1 MTLLVILALMTAAAL
16 GAVIWPLAG
25 ARRLGEAA
33 SDLAV
38 YRDQLEE
45 IERDRADE
53 RIGIE
58 EFEAARV
65 EVSRRLLAAA
75 NAAGRNTPDPGNP
88 GNPGS
93 PGNQRRKFALIAAV
107 LVIPMLAGP
116 LYAELGSPDL
126 AGQPLGDRA
135 RGEDANSIA
144 GLIARIEAHLGEN
157 PDDGRGWEIVA
168 PVYMRLDR
176 YDDAVTARRNALRLL
191 GETPTRDVDLGE
203 ALTAAAN
210 GVITVE
216 AKQAFERAAAVDD
229 GQFKALFYLGMA
241 AEQDGQAPEAA
252 RRWRAL
258 LDKAPADAPWVGVV
272 RQALARVENGA
283 VPGGPGA
290 LGAPGP
296 RPEDV
301 AAASNLTPEQRDQMI
316 RGMVE
321 QLATRLHQDGSD
333 VDGWLRLLRAYM
345 VLGDGDKAKA
355 AAAEARGALAR
366 EPAKLRLL
374 DEGIKGLG
382 VVQQSLA
389 GVENGAVPA
398 ARGPR
403 PEDVAAASA
412 LSPDQRNQ
420 MIQGMVDQLAT
431 RLHQDGSDV
440 DGWLRLLRAYMVLG
454 DRDKAKAAVAEAR
467 GALARE
473 PAKLRLLDE
482 GIKGLGVGG

>member
-1 MTLLVILALMTAAAL
+1 MMLLVILALMTAVAL

-25 ARRLGEAA
+25 ARRLGAAA

-75 NAAGRNTPDPGNP
+75 NAAARNAPDPAAANPGNP
-88 GNPGS
+88 GNPG
-93 PGNQRRKFALIAAV
+93 NQRRRFALIAAV
-107 LVIPMLAGP
+107 FAIPMLAGP
-116 LYAELGSPDL
+116 LYAVLGSPDL
-126 AGQPLGDRA
+126 GGQPLGERA
-135 RGEDANSIA
+135 GGEDANSIA
-144 GLIARIEAHLGEN
+144 GLIARIEAHLEEN
-157 PDDGRGWEIVA
+157 PEDGRGWEIVA

-216 AKQAFERAAAVDD
+216 AKQAFERAAAADD

-252 RRWRAL
+252 RLWRQL
-258 LDKAPADAPWVGVV
+258 LDKAPPEAPWVGVV

-283 VPGGPGA
+283 VPGAP
-290 LGAPGP
+290 GAPGP

-301 AAASNLTPEQRDQMI
+301 AAASNLTSEQRDQMI

-321 QLATRLHQDGSD
+321 
-333 VDGWLRLLRAYM
+333 
-345 VLGDGDKAKA
+345 
-355 AAAEARGALAR
+355 
-366 EPAKLRLL
+366 
-374 DEGIKGLG
+374 
-382 VVQQSLA
+382 
-389 GVENGAVPA
+389 
-398 ARGPR
+398 
-403 PEDVAAASA
+403 
-412 LSPDQRNQ
+412 
-420 MIQGMVDQLAT
+420 QLAT

>member
-1 MTLLVILALMTAAAL
+1 MMLLVILALMTVVAL

-25 ARRLGEAA
+25 ARRLGVAA

-75 NAAGRNTPDPGNP
+75 NAAGRNAPDPAAANP
-88 GNPGS
+88 GAPGTS
-93 PGNQRRKFALIAAV
+93 GNQRRKFALIAAV
-107 LVIPMLAGP
+107 FVIPMLAGP
-116 LYAELGSPDL
+116 LYAVLGSPDL
-126 AGQPLGDRA
+126 AGEPLGDRA

-144 GLIARIEAHLGEN
+144 GLIARIEAHLEES

-176 YDDAVTARRNALRLL
+176 FDDAVMARRNALRLL

-203 ALTAAAN
+203 ALTAAAD

-216 AKQAFERAAAVDD
+216 AKQAFERAAVAE
-229 GQFKALFYLGMA
+229 GQFKARFYLGMA
-241 AEQDGQAPEAA
+241 AEQDGQPQEAA
-252 RRWRAL
+252 RLWHQL
-258 LDKAPADAPWVGVV
+258 LDKAPPDAPWLGVV

-283 VPGGPGA
+283 VTGGQ
-290 LGAPGP
+290 PGP

-301 AAASNLTPEQRDQMI
+301 TAASNLTPEQRDQMI
-316 RGMVE
+316 RGMVD
-321 QLATRLHQDGSD
+321 QLATHLQQDGSD

-345 VLGDGDKAKA
+345 VLGDHDKA
-355 AAAEARGALAR
+355 R
-366 EPAKLRLL
+366 
-374 DEGIKGLG
+374 
-382 VVQQSLA
+382 
-389 GVENGAVPA
+389 
-398 ARGPR
+398 
-403 PEDVAAASA
+403 
-412 LSPDQRNQ
+412 
-420 MIQGMVDQLAT
+420 
-431 RLHQDGSDV
+431 
-440 DGWLRLLRAYMVLG
+440 
-454 DRDKAKAAVAEAR
+454 AAVTEAR

>member
-1 MTLLVILALMTAAAL
+1 MTLLVILTLMTAAAL

-25 ARRLGEAA
+25 ARRLGAAA

-75 NAAGRNTPDPGNP
+75 NAAARNAPDPAAANPGNP
-88 GNPGS
+88 GNPG
-93 PGNQRRKFALIAAV
+93 NQRRRFALIAAV
-107 LVIPMLAGP
+107 FAIPMLAGP
-116 LYAELGSPDL
+116 LYAVLGSPDL
-126 AGQPLGDRA
+126 GGQPLGERA
-135 RGEDANSIA
+135 GGEDANSIA
-144 GLIARIEAHLGEN
+144 GLIARIEAHLEEN
-157 PDDGRGWEIVA
+157 PEDGRGWEIVA

-176 YDDAVTARRNALRLL
+176 YEDAVTARRNALRLL

-216 AKQAFERAAAVDD
+216 AKQAFERAAAADD
-229 GQFKALFYLGMA
+229 NQFKARFYLGMA

-272 RQALARVENGA
+272 RQALARVENGD
-283 VPGGPGA
+283 VPGAPGVP
-290 LGAPGP
+290 GVPGP

-301 AAASNLTPEQRDQMI
+301 ATAGNLTPVQRNEMI

-333 VDGWLRLLRAYM
+333 VDGWLRLLRSYM
-345 VLGDGDKAKA
+345 VLGEGDKAKA
-355 AAAEARGALAR
+355 AVAEARGALAR

-382 VVQQSLA
+382 V
-389 GVENGAVPA
+389 GAPGGSGPPGGP
-398 ARGPR
+398 GPR
-403 PEDVAAASA
+403 PEDVAAASN
-412 LSPDQRNQ
+412 LPPEQRDQ
-420 MIQGMVDQLAT
+420 MIRGMVERLAT

-440 DGWLRLLRAYMVLG
+440 DGWLRLLSAYMVLG